1 MPKILTALR
10 KTVVFGCVVYTGSST
25 FGSVYLLAEDSME
38 PTFRHGQLVVI
49 QQWPWCGDLERG
61 DVLILKHPNSP
72 QTRICKRVH
81 ALPGE
86 INPVEKEKRIPQ
98 GHVWLEGDNKARSLD
113 SKTYGP
119 VPIGLTEGRVV
130 VRLHPFAWES
140 AWNPQRHEDPP
151 H

>member
-81 ALPGE
+81 GE
-86 INPVEKEKRIPQ
+86 
-98 GHVWLEGDNKARSLD
+98 
-113 SKTYGP
+113 
-119 VPIGLTEGRVV
+119 
-130 VRLHPFAWES
+130 
-140 AWNPQRHEDPP
+140 
-151 H
+151 